1 MWVVF
6 GLMYP
11 HDPEPLLLFETEKEA
26 EIYVNK
32 LEGFN
37 QYDSV
42 YYLFVDISVP
52 TKNRESV

>member
-52 TKNRESV
+52 TKNQM